1 MLLAMM
7 PDIYF
12 VPYFIIGFRIRPCR
26 DDNWPRLASNSSQP
40 DLIKA
45 DFRPIFGYW
54 SRFWGKKKPNWGRV
68 DVTPPPL
75 PVSKYFYILTLV
87 LNKIYLLPNIFI
99 VILKKYILSLY
110 CYHYTKISLYI

>member
-12 VPYFIIGFRIRPCR
+12 VPYFIIGLGSIHVGMTIGPVLPRTRPNPTWLR
-26 DDNWPRLASNSSQP
+26 QISVQFSDTGVGL
-40 DLIKA
+40 
-45 DFRPIFGYW
+45 
-54 SRFWGKKKPNWGRV
+54 GKKKPDWGWV

-75 PVSKYFYILTLV
+75 PVSKYVYILTPV
-87 LNKIYLLPNIFI
+87 LKNIYLLPNIFI
-99 VILKKYILSLY
+99 VILKKYILSLH